1 MISKPERAHKV
12 STIMSSRYLLGGM
25 LCSLLVAALI
35 VVIPITRGANPASG
49 TVSEANSKVTWTGQV
64 KTPTGDSNCGSA
76 NNAGCDNFV
85 VNFQAPSA
93 GYGPYLLEI
102 KLQPQG
108 DWDMQVYGPGG
119 NLLDGSGNSPGALEI
134 VTLINPS
141 AGSYS
146 VAAAPFAPLVGT
158 DGNSYA
164 ASAELKHYVV
174 NTAAQGS
181 DTNISY
187 HNFAAT
193 GNLGNGAGEPSIGVN
208 WKTGRAMFIA
218 LEQTLRV
225 TFDDSTIPARA
236 TWEDKSFAWT
246 NLITMDPIL
255 FTDRTTGRTIVSQL
269 VTPAAA
275 NSLAVLTDGCSLS
288 AYTDDDGDTW
298 VPDEG
303 CGPPSGADHQSIG
316 GGPFHDPLPRELP
329 APAYAHAV
337 YYCAQSGVTAYCSRS
352 DNGGLTY
359 GPGVPAYTSECSGL
373 HGHPMV
379 APDGTVYV
387 PNRSC
392 GGKQGVVV
400 SENNGLT
407 WSVRTVPDSIQGAMD
422 PGVAI
427 GAGGTVYFGY
437 QNGDGRA
444 NVAVSTDKGFTWTK
458 SKDIG
463 AAFGI
468 NNSAFPRVLAGD
480 DDRAAFAFL
489 GTPTAGPFQASS
501 FTGEWHLYI
510 AHTFNSGQGW
520 TTIDATPTDPVQ
532 RGCIWMQGGSNPCR
546 NLLDFMGSAVDKE
559 GRVLIGYA
567 DGCINCTGPS
577 NSHASKAT
585 IARQVNGRRL
595 FAAYDP
601 IGDPSPT
608 PTPTPTATPTPQPAS
623 NVLHF
628 HGNPTDDSGFTGF
641 GTVDVVANGGPFLD
655 ARSTLGTTAPA
666 HWDVPNPALNGSA
679 DQNAYDPSWIWNL
692 DSPTTLNGDMT
703 IKWWAACSGCGNA
716 AGQPANW
723 NIRLW
728 ADGVKVFEQ
737 KVTNV
742 TPDLPNVPQLLQATV
757 SVPNVSATTKFVLHV
772 DPVFIDTQINTH
784 IYYDSQSGCPGA
796 TGSAP
801 CDSQVIM
808 PIAGAN
814 PNPTPTPTGS
824 PTPTPTPGGS
834 ENSCFTPGIT
844 VVTDAT
850 GDQLPPG
857 TSKNDIQKISIA
869 EPNQGAGDSQI
880 VFTMKVADLSG
891 TLPANGQWKTYFTG
905 PDAVNYWVAL
915 VTDGNSVVSYSYGTA
930 ANNLDT
936 TIGFPDSGTYSP
948 DGTITIGIANAKV
961 GGPTAG
967 QTLTAVNGVAYL
979 LVGVVL
985 NDLDDTSS
993 GSYTLHGSASCT
1005 GGGTPTPT
1013 PTPAG
1018 SPTPTPT
1025 PVPNA
1030 PQYVN
1035 YYPPQGVAE
1044 SFGEPSIGANWKT
1057 GKVMFF
1063 GGFSPY
1069 ALRVGFNDATSPATV
1084 TWDQTALT
1092 LAATPRV
1099 AGDPILFTDHDTG
1112 RTFVSQLVGLT
1123 PFNGMDFTDDD
1134 GTTYLPSQGSG
1145 IGAGLDHQ
1153 TVGGGPF
1160 HAPLTGATYP
1170 HSVYYCAQEGL
1181 NSSGTGI
1188 ANCAL
1193 SVNGGLTFGP
1203 SIPVYA
1209 VSAYNSC
1216 FPLHGHIKVGPDGTA
1231 YLPNRGCGGGAGMV
1245 VSEDNGVTWT
1255 ARTVP
1260 NSSVGSSDA
1269 SVGIATDGTVFLGYQ
1284 ASDGHPG
1291 IAVSHDKGLT
1301 WINHTDVGAQ
1311 VGVKSGIFPAVVAGD
1326 GGMDTGRAAFAFYG
1340 SATAGDQDSPSFKG
1354 EWYLYISSTFDGGKT
1369 WTTVNATPGD
1379 PIQRDGIC
1387 TRGFQGCTVPRN
1399 LLDFFDA
1406 TVDKDGRVIVGYEDG
1421 CMGGCVQGGSNS
1433 NTEKGVI
1440 ARQSGGKRMFAA
1452 SDPNPNPTPTPTPS
1466 PSPSPSPTVS
1476 PTPTTIT
1483 PTYVKGGITFSSN
1496 VTVRASVS
1504 GRDGEPSLRVDK
1516 LGNAYVAGIRGVPA
1530 GVDLW
1535 YFDLNPNSSTYDP
1548 LMRNPIY
1555 RGQPDQFSPDEAEEV
1570 GADGGGDVDLAVGF
1584 DEASPGS
1591 PPYLAFSSLALA
1603 NVSTARSTDR
1613 GATFVKNPLGN
1624 ATGGVPVDDRQW
1636 MEFYGKD
1643 SVYLLYRTVD
1653 PVIAFV
1659 QRSNDGGLTYGPARA
1674 VGTIGQVGGI
1684 SVDQN
1689 DGTVYVA
1696 GNSGVVAVGT
1706 PLAPGLEPL
1715 TYTTHTVGGGAH
1727 IFFTVKAA
1735 KDGTVYVCYSDG
1747 QTVFIKY
1754 SKDKGN
1760 TWSQAVRVS
1769 DGPQTATSVLPWMET
1784 GPTPGSIGVV
1794 WYGTTATS
1802 NNDNADWKV
1811 FFAQSLNATD
1821 ASPMFRQVELSDHF
1835 IHGSNISESGLPL
1848 VPGGAPNRNLL
1859 DYFQIGFDPTG
1870 AAVVAYTDDH
1880 NDFDGHTYVARQ
1892 ISGKGAKGTDIPTP
1906 VEGSALPPRTTR
1918 DPNAPQVVDFAQ
1930 DQKNGLLTVLPV
1942 NDPLDILSVRYTTE
1956 PGPNGPLVVAA
1967 MKVSDLS
1974 MVPPL
1979 SNWRMSFTA
1988 NAPDSR
1994 MSPTGDYSF
2003 GLSDRGD
2010 QFFVRATTDAL
2021 GARTFTYGTAVREH
2035 QHRGLIAYTDR
2046 GTADSGA
2053 FDSAT
2058 NTVTIK
2064 VSVSKLNQTLA
2075 AGHSP
2080 LGPGSI
2086 LTGLRGGA
2094 FTTGDDNGADRNDR
2108 AKSDITRGGTQYAID
2123 TPPTAVLSAN
2133 PTSGSVPLNVTFDGS
2148 GSNDPDAG
2156 DRLSY
2161 TFNFG
2166 DGSAPFTQ
2174 DSPMVIH
2181 EYNQVGTFTASMTVK
2196 DSSGFASNT
2205 ATVTITVNNPPPPPC
2220 IEDND
2225 ARIAFSNG
2233 WHLINY
2239 SSASDGHFRYHSG
2252 NSPQHFANLD
2262 FTVPTGNTGSI
2273 TYGFGKSPKGGTA
2286 DIYID
2291 GVFKQTINYAG
2302 PAGSTQA
2309 PEFKPEY
2316 QVQFGNLAAGAHK
2329 LEIKNLTGVVYV
2341 DRFCLQ
2347 NSNSTAQP
2355 VSGPGNTSNQSSTA
2369 SAGKTSSSNYQ
2380 MQSGSQEVSVVAES
2394 SLNVPFKLALVNPS
2408 GLTLQTVDAS
2418 NGTAVLNA
2426 SVTQTGVYVIKV
2438 INVSLGPLQFT
2449 TTTTP
2454 LVKR

>member
-1 MISKPERAHKV
+1 MISKPEAAHKV
-12 STIMSSRYLLGGM
+12 STFMRSRYVLGAM
-25 LCSLLVAALI
+25 LCSLVVAAVI
-35 VVIPITRGANPASG
+35 MVIPITRGANPASG
-49 TVSEANSKVTWTGQV
+49 TVSEANSRVTWTGQV

-85 VNFQAPSA
+85 VNFQTPSA

-108 DWDMQVYGPGG
+108 DWDMQVYGPNG
-119 NLLDGSGNSPGALEI
+119 NLLDGSGNGPGALEI
-134 VTLINPS
+134 VTLINPA

-146 VAAAPFAPLVGT
+146 VAAAPFAPLAGT

-164 ASAELKHYVV
+164 ASAELKHYIV
-174 NTAAQGS
+174 NTAAQGT

-236 TWEDKSFAWT
+236 TWEDKSFVLT
-246 NLITMDPIL
+246 NQITMDPIL
-255 FTDRTTGRTIVSQL
+255 FTDRNTGRTIVSQL
-269 VTPAAA
+269 VTPAAVDP
-275 NSLAVLTDGCSLS
+275 LAVLTDGCSLS
-288 AYTDDDGDTW
+288 AYTVDDGDTW

-352 DNGGLTY
+352 DDGGLTY

-427 GAGGTVYFGY
+427 GANGTVYFGY

-444 NVAVSTDKGFTWTK
+444 NAAVSSDKGLTWTQ

-489 GTPTAGPFQASS
+489 GTPTAGPFQSSS
-501 FTGEWHLYI
+501 FTGEWHLYV
-510 AHTFNSGQGW
+510 AHTFNSGQAW

-567 DGCINCTGPS
+567 DGCINCTDPS
-577 NSHASKAT
+577 SSHASKAT

-601 IGDPSPT
+601 TGDPSPT
-608 PTPTPTATPTPQPAS
+608 PTPTPTATPTPQPVS

-641 GTVDVVANGGPFLD
+641 GTVDVVAKGGPFLD
-655 ARSTLGTTAPA
+655 TRSTLGTTAPA

-679 DQNAYDPSWIWNL
+679 DQNIYDPSWIWNL
-692 DSPTTLNGDMT
+692 DAPTTLSGDMT
-703 IKWWAACSGCGNA
+703 IKWWASCSACTTA
-716 AGQPANW
+716 AGLNADW

-737 KVTNV
+737 RVASV
-742 TPDLPNVPQLLQATV
+742 TPDLPNVPQLLQTTV
-757 SVPNVSATTKFVLHV
+757 TVPTIRASAKFVLHV
-772 DPVFIDTQINTH
+772 DPVFVDDQVNTH
-784 IYYDSQSGCPGA
+784 IYYDSQSACPGA
-796 TGSAP
+796 SGNQP

-808 PIAGAN
+808 PIVGL
-814 PNPTPTPTGS
+814 NPTPTPTPDGS
-824 PTPTPTPGGS
+824 PMPTPTPT
-834 ENSCFTPGIT
+834 
-844 VVTDAT
+844 A
-850 GDQLPPG
+850 
-857 TSKNDIQKISIA
+857 
-869 EPNQGAGDSQI
+869 
-880 VFTMKVADLSG
+880 
-891 TLPANGQWKTYFTG
+891 
-905 PDAVNYWVAL
+905 
-915 VTDGNSVVSYSYGTA
+915 
-930 ANNLDT
+930 
-936 TIGFPDSGTYSP
+936 
-948 DGTITIGIANAKV
+948 
-961 GGPTAG
+961 
-967 QTLTAVNGVAYL
+967 
-979 LVGVVL
+979 
-985 NDLDDTSS
+985 
-993 GSYTLHGSASCT
+993 
-1005 GGGTPTPT
+1005 TPTPT
-1013 PTPAG
+1013 PTPSGCPANDPTSFSIHM
-1018 SPTPTPT
+1018 SPT
-1025 PVPNA
+1025 
-1030 PQYVN
+1030 
-1035 YYPPQGVAE
+1035 GMGDGW
-1044 SFGEPSIGANWKT
+1044 GEPSIGVNWKT
-1057 GKVMFF
+1057 EQVFNGIPNGGTVITY
-1063 GGFSPY
+1063 GGFGTY
-1069 ALRVGFNDATSPATV
+1069 ALRVTFDDTAPPSPVANWEKTP
-1084 TWDQTALT
+1084 T
-1092 LAATPRV
+1092 LPLASQPRA
-1099 AGDPILFTDHDTG
+1099 AGDPILFTDRETG
-1112 RTFVSQLVGLT
+1112 RTLISQLLGGT
-1123 PFNGMDFTDDD
+1123 PTSTTDITDDD
-1134 GTTYLPSQGSG
+1134 GRTFSVSQGSG
-1145 IGAGLDHQ
+1145 IVSGVDHQ
-1153 TVGGGPF
+1153 TIGGGPF
-1160 HAPLTGATYP
+1160 AAPLTGGVTYKNA
-1170 HSVYYCAQEGL
+1170 VYYCSQDVADAVC
-1181 NSSGTGI
+1181 S
-1188 ANCAL
+1188 L
-1193 SVNGGLTFGP
+1193 SVDGGTTFGP
-1203 SIPVYA
+1203 A
-1209 VSAYNSC
+1209 VPIFTRADCNG
-1216 FPLHGHIKVGPDGTA
+1216 LHGHVKVSSKDGTV
-1231 YLPNRGCGGGAGMV
+1231 YVPNKACGGTDPTFHVDGHQAV
-1245 VSEDNGVTWT
+1245 AVSENNGVTWAVRQVT
-1255 ARTVP
+1255 TSTPVAQSLTGASTQAWDP
-1260 NSSVGSSDA
+1260 SVG
-1269 SVGIATDGTVFLGYQ
+1269 VATDGTLYFGYQ
-1284 ASDGHPG
+1284 NVDGHAHV
-1291 IAVSHDKGLT
+1291 AVSHDKGLT
-1301 WINHTDVGAQ
+1301 WVNDRDVGAPA
-1311 VGVKSGIFPAVVAGD
+1311 GVQNTSFPEMVAGD
-1326 GGMDTGRAAFAFYG
+1326 PDRAAFAFFGTTTSGTDYDQPG
-1340 SATAGDQDSPSFKG
+1340 FAGV
-1354 EWYLYISSTFDGGKT
+1354 WYLYIGTTYDGGQT
-1369 WTTVNATPGD
+1369 WTTLNATPGD
-1379 PIQRDGIC
+1379 PIQRGGIC
-1387 TRGFQGCTVPRN
+1387 GSGTCRN

-1406 TVDKDGRVIVGYEDG
+1406 TIDKRGRVLVGYEDG
-1421 CMGGCVQGGSNS
+1421 CITAGCVAGTNGNDFTSKNA
-1433 NTEKGVI
+1433 I
-1440 ARQSGGKRMFAA
+1440 ARQLTGKRMFAVYDA
-1452 SDPNPNPTPTPTPS
+1452 CGNPTPTPTP
-1466 PSPSPSPTVS
+1466 TAT
-1476 PTPTTIT
+1476 PTPTPTPIQIT
-1483 PTYVKGGITFSSN
+1483 PVYLKGGITFSPN

-1516 LGNAYVAGIRGVPA
+1516 AGNAYVAGIRGVPA

-1535 YFDLNPNSSTYDP
+1535 YFDLNPNSPTYDP

-1555 RGQPDQFSPDEAEEV
+1555 RGQPDQFSPDEAVEV

-1624 ATGGVPVDDRQW
+1624 ATGGAVVDDRQW

-1653 PVIAFV
+1653 PVIAYV
-1659 QRSNDGGLTYGPARA
+1659 QRSNDGGLTYGPARE
-1674 VGTIGQVGGI
+1674 VGTVGQVGGI

-1689 DGTVYVA
+1689 DGTVYVSGA
-1696 GNSGVVAVGT
+1696 NGVVAVGT

-1727 IFFTVKAA
+1727 IFFTVKVA

-1754 SKDKGN
+1754 SSDKGN

-1769 DGPQTATSVLPWMET
+1769 DGPETATSVLPWMET

-1821 ASPMFRQVELSDHF
+1821 ANPAFRQVELSDHF
-1835 IHGSNISESGLPL
+1835 IHGSNISEGGLPL
-1848 VPGGAPNRNLL
+1848 LPGGAPNRNLL

-1892 ISGKGAKGTDIPTP
+1892 ISGKGAKGTDIPAP
-1906 VEGSALPPRTTR
+1906 VEGSALPPPITI
-1918 DPNAPQVVDFAQ
+1918 DPNAPQVVDFPQ
-1930 DQKNGLLTVLPV
+1930 DQRNGLLTVLPV

-1956 PGPNGPLVVAA
+1956 PGPNGPVIVTA

-1974 MVPPL
+1974 LVPPL

-1994 MSPTGDYSF
+1994 MSPTGNYSF

-2021 GARTFTYGTAVREH
+2021 GTRTFTYGTAVREH
-2035 QHRGLIAYTDR
+2035 QHRGLVAYTDVA
-2046 GTADSGA
+2046 TADSGT
-2053 FDSAT
+2053 FDSTT

-2064 VSVSKLNQTLA
+2064 VSLSKLNQTLA

-2086 LTGLRGGA
+2086 LVGLRGGA
-2094 FTTGDDNGADRNDR
+2094 FTTGDDNAADRNDR
-2108 AKSDITRGGTQYAID
+2108 AKSDITRGGTQYAVD

-2133 PTSGSVPLNVTFDGS
+2133 PISGNLPLNVTFDGS
-2148 GSNDPDAG
+2148 GSTDPDAG

-2181 EYNQVGTFTASMTVK
+2181 EYNQVGTFTASMKVK
-2196 DSSGFASNT
+2196 DSSGFESNA
-2205 ATVTITVNNPPPPPC
+2205 ATVTITVNTPPPPPC

-2239 SSASDGHFRYHSG
+2239 GSASDGHFRYHSG

-2273 TYGFGKSPKGGTA
+2273 IYGFAKSPKGGTA
-2286 DIYID
+2286 DIYLD
-2291 GVFKQTINYAG
+2291 GAFKQTINFAG

-2309 PEFKPEY
+2309 PDFKPEY

-2355 VSGPGNTSNQSSTA
+2355 VAGPGNTTNQSSTV

-2438 INVSLGPLQFT
+2438 VNVSLGPLQFT